1 MKRKEFLTKSIA
13 GFGGAVAF
21 SALLHPQRA
30 EEERRVH
37 SVDGCED
44 SARETRGPFP
54 NKNPS
59 SLVTRNI
66 VGDRKG
72 VALLIEL
79 TILDKAGNCSPL
91 EGALVDIW
99 HCDNQ
104 GHYSEYGGSRI
115 QDENFKNEHFLRGR
129 QRSDTHGKVSFQSIF
144 PGYYRG
150 RAPHLHIEVKDRDE
164 RSLLVT
170 QIAFPEDVCD
180 RVYSSEGYQGKGY
193 VPNASDGVFRDS
205 LERNMADELAGDT
218 GTGFRLGKTLVV

>member
-13 GFGGAVAF
+13 GLGGAVAF

-30 EEERRVH
+30 EEEHRVRL
-37 SVDGCED
+37 VDDCED

-59 SLVTRNI
+59 ALVTRNI

-79 TILDKAGNCSPL
+79 IILDKAGNCRPL

-104 GHYSEYGGSRI
+104 GHYSEYGGTRMQNENHESR
-115 QDENFKNEHFLRGR
+115 HFLRGR
-129 QRSDTHGKVSFQSIF
+129 QHTDAMGKVSFQSIF

-150 RAPHLHIEVKDRDE
+150 RAPHLHIEVKGKDE
-164 RSLLVT
+164 KSLLVT
-170 QIAFPEDVCD
+170 QIAFPENVCD
-180 RVYSSEGYQGKGY
+180 MVYASEGYQGKGY
-193 VPNASDGVFRDS
+193 VSNASDGVFRDS
-205 LERNMADELAGDT
+205 LERNMADVLTGDAGS
-218 GTGFRLGKTLVV
+218 GFRLDKTLVV